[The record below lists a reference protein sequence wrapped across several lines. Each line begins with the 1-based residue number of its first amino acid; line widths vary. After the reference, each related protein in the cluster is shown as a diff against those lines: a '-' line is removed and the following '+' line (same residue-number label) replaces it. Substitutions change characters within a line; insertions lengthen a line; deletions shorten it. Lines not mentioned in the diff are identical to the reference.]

1 MIIPDDTIHVADYQ
15 QHEALLIGSAK
26 DVTIH
31 TRIER
36 VIAEGI
42 TMIGWATSTPRRQAA
57 AS

>member
-26 DVTIH
+26 DGTIH

-42 TMIGWATSTPRRQAA
+42 TMIGWATSTPRR
-57 AS
+57 